1 MAIPVFQHG
10 KNAFLALGYDL
21 AATLATGTSASA
33 VLTITSITS
42 AITSEAPTLTG
53 GSKYG
58 LFVGG
63 VPVISNA
70 APASSPVTLTATPST
85 AFTAATVLPMY
96 NISPY
101 INDISF
107 PQAIETPETTTFSKE
122 AVKTYIVGLKGY
134 NISFGGHYD
143 GSTAGIDAIMTD
155 LIKFQDAGNFIPFVY
170 GPSSPGAFTGQTA
183 DMKYYGQGLLTKYDL
198 KSPVGGVVEFNGEI
212 QVSGAVVRSTI

>member
-21 AATLATGTSASA
+21 AATLATGTASASTSLA
-33 VLTITSITS
+33 ITGITSGITG
-42 AITSEAPTLTG
+42 EAPTLTG
-53 GSKYG
+53 GSRYG

-63 VPVISNA
+63 KPVLSLA
-70 APASSPVTLTATPST
+70 APATTPVTMTTSET
-85 AFTAATVLPMY
+85 FVAATVLPMY

-107 PQAIETPETTTFSKE
+107 PQQIETPETTTFSKE

-143 GSTAGIDAIMTD
+143 GSTAGIDKIMTD
-155 LIKFQDAGNFIPFVY
+155 LIAFQDAGNFIPFVY

-212 QVSGAVVRSTI
+212 QVSGAVVRGTI